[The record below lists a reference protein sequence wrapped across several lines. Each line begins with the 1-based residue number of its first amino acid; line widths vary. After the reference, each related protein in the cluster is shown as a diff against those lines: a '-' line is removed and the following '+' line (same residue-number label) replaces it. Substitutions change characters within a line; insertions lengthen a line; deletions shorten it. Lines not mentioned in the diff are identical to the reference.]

1 MRSPRFC
8 VVISECTTLQSWLV
22 VCMLDAKWKQTPD
35 SFGETPLQQTVEIFP
50 SCTAKQ
56 GGLNALKRALFFF
69 KNSTKLIL
77 LPYKGVD
84 FAINDRYFIN
94 SGEFSTHMRAK
105 RIKVSWV
112 CAFIEETFMNF
123 LPWSSLCGL
132 CGFISCPHALLT
144 KHAGLS
150 VTNDIA
156 RYDGNWF
163 HCMWIK
169 TSSKWCLKIYG
180 QIILLLLV
188 TEGKGKYEYMK
199 LNQSPNRIYVFPV
212 FFPGLKLFLSLNLF
226 IWKLVWFLFKKW
238 FCFFPRPVPSTVCC
252 YCCN

>member
-1 MRSPRFC
+1 MPWNVHYFSLRT
-8 VVISECTTLQSWLV
+8 VQS
-22 VCMLDAKWKQTPD
+22 
-35 SFGETPLQQTVEIFP
+35 
-50 SCTAKQ
+50 
-56 GGLNALKRALFFF
+56 LFFYL
-69 KNSTKLIL
+69 TKRWIL
-77 LPYKGVD
+77 LSTIDILLIEVNL
-84 FAINDRYFIN
+84 AH
-94 SGEFSTHMRAK
+94 THMRAK

-132 CGFISCPHALLT
+132 CGFISCPHALLA

-188 TEGKGKYEYMK
+188 TEGKGKYKYMK
-199 LNQSPNRIYVFPV
+199 LNQSPSGIYVFSS
-212 FFPGLKLFLSLNLF
+212 FLSRFQIIFESESLYLKVGVISVENVIIF
-226 IWKLVWFLFKKW
+226 G
-238 FCFFPRPVPSTVCC
+238 FFPRPVPSTVCC

>member
-1 MRSPRFC
+1 MPWNLHYFSLRT
-8 VVISECTTLQSWLV
+8 VQS
-22 VCMLDAKWKQTPD
+22 
-35 SFGETPLQQTVEIFP
+35 
-50 SCTAKQ
+50 
-56 GGLNALKRALFFF
+56 LFFYL
-69 KNSTKLIL
+69 TKQWIL
-77 LPYKGVD
+77 L
-84 FAINDRYFIN
+84 
-94 SGEFSTHMRAK
+94 STIDILLIEVNLAHARAT

-112 CAFIEETFMNF
+112 GAFVEETFLNF

-132 CGFISCPHALLT
+132 CGFISCPHALLA

-188 TEGKGKYEYMK
+188 TEGKGKYKYMK
-199 LNQSPNRIYVFPV
+199 LNQSPSGIYVFPV
-212 FFPGLKLFLSLNLF
+212 FFPGFKLFLSLNLF
-226 IWKLVWFLFKKW
+226 IWKSVWFLLEKW
-238 FCFFPRPVPSTVCC
+238 LFLFFSSASSFHCMLLLLQLEFYQTTSACKSIFFCVCEMLIRLSMSLAVEVWWKSGAAMLSYGC
-252 YCCN
+252 T